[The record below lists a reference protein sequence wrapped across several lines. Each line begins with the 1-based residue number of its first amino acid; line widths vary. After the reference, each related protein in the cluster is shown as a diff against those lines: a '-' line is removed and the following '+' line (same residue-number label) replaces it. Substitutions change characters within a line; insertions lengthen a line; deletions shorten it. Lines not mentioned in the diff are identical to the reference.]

1 MLFGCQKSNIN
12 PNPPWSR
19 IQWIFQKSGEFKLR
33 MKIAITGA
41 NSSVGLNLLTHIIA
55 ETDINVIAGVRSDR
69 AMESLP
75 SSPQVDPRIISY
87 NDPAKLAEALKGA
100 DCIVHLAGILI
111 ENKNTSYAS
120 ANVDATEAVVKAA
133 QNLGAK
139 HIVFISVVGASKNS
153 SNAYFRSKGLA
164 EEFVKSSDIPASIIR
179 TPILLGPNT
188 AGASSMIGVASQA
201 KTKILG
207 GGRYS
212 MRPLDIDDLNQAI
225 LICCNS
231 ESKEAK
237 VHELVGPE
245 PISYRDLIQKTA
257 SMMNNKVEIGS
268 VPIAIAKL
276 VAAISSRIK
285 GGGITPT
292 VIDVI
297 TMNEVVDSNA
307 DGELNI
313 TLTPLQNTL
322 EKILEHKRT
331 K

>member
-1 MLFGCQKSNIN
+1 
-12 PNPPWSR
+12 
-19 IQWIFQKSGEFKLR
+19 

-41 NSSVGLNLLTHIIA
+41 NSSVGLNLLNHIVSS
-55 ETDINVIAGVRSDR
+55 TDINVIAGVRSDR
-69 AMESLP
+69 AMQSLP

-87 NDPAKLAEALKGA
+87 QDPAQLAAALEGA

-111 ENKNTSYAS
+111 EDKNTSYTS
-120 ANVDATEAVVKAA
+120 ANIDATAAVVKAA
-133 QNLGAK
+133 QQLNAK
-139 HIVFISVVGASKNS
+139 HIVFISVVGASANS

-164 EEFVKSSDIPASIIR
+164 EELVKNSGLPASVIR

-188 AGASSMIGVASQA
+188 AGASSMIGAASQA

-207 GGRYS
+207 GGKYS

-225 LICCNS
+225 LNCCNGDS
-231 ESKEAK
+231 LEAK
-237 VHELVGPE
+237 LYELVGPE
-245 PISYRDLIQKTA
+245 PIAYRDLIQKTA
-257 SMMNNKVEIGS
+257 AMMNNEVEVGS

-297 TMNEVVDSNA
+297 TMDEVVDSNA

-322 EKILEHKRT
+322 EKILEHK
-331 K
+331 KNK

>member
-1 MLFGCQKSNIN
+1 
-12 PNPPWSR
+12 
-19 IQWIFQKSGEFKLR
+19 

-41 NSSVGLNLLTHIIA
+41 NSSVGLNLLNHIVSA
-55 ETDINVIAGVRSDR
+55 TDIDVIAGVRSDR
-69 AMESLP
+69 AMKSLP
-75 SSPQVDPRIISY
+75 SSPQIDPRIISY
-87 NDPAKLAEALKGA
+87 QDPTQLAAALEGT

-111 ENKNTSYAS
+111 EDKNTSYAS
-120 ANVDATEAVVKAA
+120 ANVDATQAVVKAA
-133 QNLGAK
+133 QTLGAK
-139 HIVFISVVGASKNS
+139 HMVFISVVGASKDS

-164 EEFVKSSDIPASIIR
+164 EEFVKNSGLAASVIR

-188 AGASSMIGVASQA
+188 AGASSMIGAATQA

-207 GGRYS
+207 GGKYS

-225 LICCNS
+225 LNCCNNDS
-231 ESKEAK
+231 TEMKLY
-237 VHELVGPE
+237 ELVGPE
-245 PISYRDLIQKTA
+245 SISYRDLIQKTA
-257 SMMNNKVEIGS
+257 AMMNNRVEIGS
-268 VPIAIAKL
+268 VPVAIAKL

-297 TMNEVVDSNA
+297 TMDEVVDKNA

-322 EKILEHKRT
+322 EKILEHK
-331 K
+331 KSK

>member
-1 MLFGCQKSNIN
+1 
-12 PNPPWSR
+12 
-19 IQWIFQKSGEFKLR
+19 

-41 NSSVGLNLLTHIIA
+41 NSSVGLNLLNHIVSA
-55 ETDINVIAGVRSDR
+55 TDINVIAGVRSDR
-69 AMESLP
+69 ALQSLP

-87 NDPAKLAEALKGA
+87 QDPAQLAATLEGA

-111 ENKNTSYAS
+111 EDKNTSYAS
-120 ANVDATEAVVKAA
+120 ANVDATAAVVKAA
-133 QNLGAK
+133 QQLGAK
-139 HIVFISVVGASKNS
+139 HIVFISVVGASKDS

-164 EEFVKSSDIPASIIR
+164 EELVKNSGLPASIIR

-188 AGASSMIGVASQA
+188 AGASSMIGAASQA

-207 GGRYS
+207 GGNYS

-225 LICCNS
+225 LNCCNS
-231 ESKEAK
+231 DSLEAK
-237 VHELVGPE
+237 LYELVGPE
-245 PISYRDLIQKTA
+245 PIKYRDLIQKTA
-257 SMMNNKVEIGS
+257 SMMNNNVEIGS

-297 TMNEVVDSNA
+297 TMDEVVDSNA

-322 EKILEHKRT
+322 EKILEHK
-331 K
+331 KNK

>member
-1 MLFGCQKSNIN
+1 
-12 PNPPWSR
+12 
-19 IQWIFQKSGEFKLR
+19 

-41 NSSVGLNLLTHIIA
+41 NSSVGLNLLNHIVCA
-55 ETDINVIAGVRSDR
+55 TDIHVIAGVRSDR
-69 AMESLP
+69 AMQSLP

-87 NDPAKLAEALKGA
+87 QDPAQLAAALEGA

-133 QNLGAK
+133 QQLGAK
-139 HIVFISVVGASKNS
+139 HMVFISVVGASKDS

-164 EEFVKSSDIPASIIR
+164 EELVKNSGLAASIIR

-188 AGASSMIGVASQA
+188 AGASSMIGAATQA

-207 GGRYS
+207 GGKYS

-225 LICCNS
+225 LNCCNGDS
-231 ESKEAK
+231 LEAK
-237 VHELVGPE
+237 LYELVGPE
-245 PISYRDLIQKTA
+245 AISYRDLIQKTA
-257 SMMNNKVEIGS
+257 SMMNNEVEIGS

-297 TMNEVVDSNA
+297 TMDEVVDKNA

-322 EKILEHKRT
+322 EKILEHK
-331 K
+331 KNQ

>member
-1 MLFGCQKSNIN
+1 
-12 PNPPWSR
+12 
-19 IQWIFQKSGEFKLR
+19 

-41 NSSVGLNLLTHIIA
+41 NSSVGLNLLKHIVSA
-55 ETDINVIAGVRSDR
+55 TDIDVIAGVRSDR
-69 AMESLP
+69 AMKSLP
-75 SSPQVDPRIISY
+75 SSPQIDPRIITYQDSTQ
-87 NDPAKLAEALKGA
+87 LAAALEGA
-100 DCIVHLAGILI
+100 GCIVHLAGILI
-111 ENKNTSYAS
+111 EDKNTSYAS
-120 ANVDATEAVVKAA
+120 ANVDATEAVVEAA
-133 QNLGAK
+133 QTLGAK
-139 HIVFISVVGASKNS
+139 HLIFISVVGASKDS

-164 EEFVKSSDIPASIIR
+164 EEFVKNSGLAASIIR

-188 AGASSMIGVASQA
+188 AGASSMIGAAKQS

-207 GGRYS
+207 GGKYS

-225 LICCNS
+225 LNCCNS
-231 ESKEAK
+231 DSREAK
-237 VHELVGPE
+237 LYELVGPE

-257 SMMNNKVEIGS
+257 AMMNNSVEIGS
-268 VPIAIAKL
+268 VPVAIAKL

-297 TMNEVVDSNA
+297 TMDEVVNKNA

-322 EKILEHKRT
+322 EKILEHK
-331 K
+331 KNK

>member
-1 MLFGCQKSNIN
+1 
-12 PNPPWSR
+12 
-19 IQWIFQKSGEFKLR
+19 

-41 NSSVGLNLLTHIIA
+41 NSSVGLNLLNHIVSA
-55 ETDINVIAGVRSDR
+55 TDIDVIAGVRSDR
-69 AMESLP
+69 AMKSLP
-75 SSPQVDPRIISY
+75 SSPQIDPRIISY
-87 NDPAKLAEALKGA
+87 QDPAQLAAALEGA

-111 ENKNTSYAS
+111 EDKNTSYAS
-120 ANVDATEAVVKAA
+120 ANVDATQAVVKAA
-133 QNLGAK
+133 QTLGAK
-139 HIVFISVVGASKNS
+139 HMVFISVVGASKDS

-164 EEFVKSSDIPASIIR
+164 EEFVKNSGLAASVIR

-188 AGASSMIGVASQA
+188 AGASSMISAATQA

-207 GGRYS
+207 GGKYS

-225 LICCNS
+225 LNCCNDDS
-231 ESKEAK
+231 TEMKLY
-237 VHELVGPE
+237 ELVGPE

-257 SMMNNKVEIGS
+257 AMMNNRVEIGS
-268 VPIAIAKL
+268 VPVAIAKL

-297 TMNEVVDSNA
+297 TMDEVVDKNA

-322 EKILEHKRT
+322 EKILEHK
-331 K
+331 KSK

>member
-1 MLFGCQKSNIN
+1 
-12 PNPPWSR
+12 
-19 IQWIFQKSGEFKLR
+19 

-41 NSSVGLNLLTHIIA
+41 NSSVGLNLLNHIVSA
-55 ETDINVIAGVRSDR
+55 TDIDVIAGVRSDR
-69 AMESLP
+69 AMKSLP
-75 SSPQVDPRIISY
+75 SSPQIDPRIISY
-87 NDPAKLAEALKGA
+87 QDPKQLAEALEGA

-111 ENKNTSYAS
+111 EDKNTNYAS

-133 QNLGAK
+133 QTLGAK
-139 HIVFISVVGASKNS
+139 HMVFISVVGASKDS

-164 EEFVKSSDIPASIIR
+164 EEFVKNSGLAASVIR

-188 AGASSMIGVASQA
+188 AGASSMIGAATQA

-207 GGRYS
+207 GGKYS

-225 LICCNS
+225 LNCCNGDS
-231 ESKEAK
+231 TEAK
-237 VHELVGPE
+237 LYELVGPE
-245 PISYRDLIQKTA
+245 PISYHDLIQKTA
-257 SMMNNKVEIGS
+257 AMMNNNVKIGS
-268 VPIAIAKL
+268 VPVAIAKL

-297 TMNEVVDSNA
+297 TMDEVVDKNA

-313 TLTPLQNTL
+313 TLTSLQNTL
-322 EKILEHKRT
+322 EKILEHK
-331 K
+331 KSK

>member
-1 MLFGCQKSNIN
+1 
-12 PNPPWSR
+12 
-19 IQWIFQKSGEFKLR
+19 

-41 NSSVGLNLLTHIIA
+41 NSSVGLNLLNHIVSA
-55 ETDINVIAGVRSDR
+55 TDINVIAGVRSER
-69 AMESLP
+69 AMQSLP

-87 NDPAKLAEALKGA
+87 QDPEQLASALDGA

-111 ENKNTSYAS
+111 EDKNTSYTS
-120 ANVDATEAVVKAA
+120 ANVDATGAVVKAA
-133 QNLGAK
+133 QQLNAK
-139 HIVFISVVGASKNS
+139 HMVFISVVGASADS
-153 SNAYFRSKGLA
+153 GNAYFQSKGLA
-164 EEFVKSSDIPASIIR
+164 EELVRNSGLPASVIR

-188 AGASSMIGVASQA
+188 AGASSMIGAASQA

-207 GGRYS
+207 GGKYS

-225 LICCNS
+225 LNCCNGDS
-231 ESKEAK
+231 TEAK
-237 VHELVGPE
+237 LYELVGPE

-257 SMMNNKVEIGS
+257 GMMNNQVEIGS
-268 VPIAIAKL
+268 VPVVMAKL

-297 TMNEVVDSNA
+297 TMDEVVDSNA

-322 EKILEHKRT
+322 EKILEHK
-331 K
+331 KNK

>member
-1 MLFGCQKSNIN
+1 
-12 PNPPWSR
+12 
-19 IQWIFQKSGEFKLR
+19 

-41 NSSVGLNLLTHIIA
+41 NSSVGLNLLNHIISA
-55 ETDINVIAGVRSDR
+55 TDIDVIAGVRSDR
-69 AMESLP
+69 AMQSLP

-87 NDPAKLAEALKGA
+87 QDPAKLAAALEGA

-111 ENKNTSYAS
+111 EDKNTSYAS

-133 QNLGAK
+133 QQLDAK
-139 HIVFISVVGASKNS
+139 HMVFISVVGAGKDS

-164 EEFVKSSDIPASIIR
+164 EELVKNSGLPASIIR

-188 AGASSMIGVASQA
+188 AGASSMIGAATQT

-207 GGRYS
+207 GGKYS

-225 LICCNS
+225 LNCCNGDS
-231 ESKEAK
+231 SDAK
-237 VHELVGPE
+237 LYELVGPE

-257 SMMNNKVEIGS
+257 TMMNNTVEIGS
-268 VPIAIAKL
+268 VPVAIAKL

-297 TMNEVVDSNA
+297 TMDEVVAKNS

-322 EKILEHKRT
+322 EKILEHK
-331 K
+331 KNK